1 MASFFNCCML
11 ESLKFEVVL
20 KKLLALPQ
28 KLHLYSK
35 KKRKRKEFYIPADL
49 YNLKS
54 IEILGI
60 YTWSIQLEVYKH

>member
-1 MASFFNCCML
+1 ML

-20 KKLLALPQ
+20 KKLLVLPQ

-35 KKRKRKEFYIPADL
+35 KKKKEFYISTDL

>member
-1 MASFFNCCML
+1 ML
-11 ESLKFEVVL
+11 YFQ
-20 KKLLALPQ
+20 LLHVGVAKIWSCIEKITSSPSKVTLIFQ
-28 KLHLYSK
+28 K
-35 KKRKRKEFYIPADL
+35 KKKEFYISTDL